1 MVCHARSGSTLLRY
15 LLDTHDDIVCPP
27 EVHLP
32 WLLQQL
38 ARVYRVLYTN
48 QVETA
53 EGLSLDDKVRIE
65 VRKTVDA
72 MIYDACRIPTKRRWC
87 EKSVFTV
94 DHLNITTAIYPNAQF
109 ICLYR
114 HCMDFV
120 HSALEVISR
129 RWGYGYGYETF
140 ISNRRNHDVAD
151 SLALFWCE
159 KTEAILK
166 FERCGE
172 YKCLPVKY
180 ESLATHPE
188 DTSRQL
194 FGFLRVIYDESIVA
208 RVFSAKHQSGPGDP
222 KILRT
227 NRIHGDSIGSG
238 RKIDAQRISS
248 TTKARMN
255 SLLTELGYEQV
266 GSSWNV

>member
-1 MVCHARSGSTLLRY
+1 MALAATRSRLSCPVYKSGRNSPRVISRRQSQNRGSQDGRCDDLRRLPDTNEETMVR
-15 LLDTHDDIVCPP
+15 
-27 EVHLP
+27 
-32 WLLQQL
+32 
-38 ARVYRVLYTN
+38 
-48 QVETA
+48 
-53 EGLSLDDKVRIE
+53 KVRIHGRSPQYNDCNLSE
-65 VRKTVDA
+65 R
-72 MIYDACRIPTKRRWC
+72 
-87 EKSVFTV
+87 SV
-94 DHLNITTAIYPNAQF
+94 HLLVPALHGFRAL
-109 ICLYR
+109 C
-114 HCMDFV
+114 
-120 HSALEVISR
+120 LEVISR